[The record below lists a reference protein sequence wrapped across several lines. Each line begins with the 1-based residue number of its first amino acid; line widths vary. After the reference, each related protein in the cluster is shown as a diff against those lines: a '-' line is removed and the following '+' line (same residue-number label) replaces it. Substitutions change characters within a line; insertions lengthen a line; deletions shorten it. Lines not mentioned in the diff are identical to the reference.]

1 MNDSEYMQLALSA
14 AREAASRGEIP
25 VGAVIVSAGEVIAS
39 AFNDREQRQTPLG
52 HAEITA
58 IQSAAQHFGSWR
70 LDDAEIYVT
79 LEPCIMCAGAILQ
92 ARIKRLIFGCR
103 DPKAGAI
110 ESLYR
115 LCQDHRLNHQL
126 PFTAGV
132 LADES
137 AALLSDFFARLRIQ
151 KRGVRKRYRRAKSTE
166 NPLFTCQAMDPMERS

>member
-1 MNDSEYMQLALSA
+1 MINDSEYMRLALSA
-14 AREAASRGEIP
+14 AREAARRGEIP
-25 VGAVIVSAGEVIAS
+25 VGAVIVSGGEVIAS
-39 AFNDREQRQTPLG
+39 AFNDREERQTPLG

-58 IQSAAQHFGSWR
+58 IQSAAQNLGSWR
-70 LDDAEIYVT
+70 LDEAELYVT

-132 LADES
+132 LADQS
-137 AALLSDFFARLRIQ
+137 AALLRDFFARLRIQ
-151 KRGVRKRYRRAKSTE
+151 KRSIRNGNFSATTIETGVVGEVTDR
-166 NPLFTCQAMDPMERS
+166 

>member
-1 MNDSEYMQLALSA
+1 MIINDSEYMRLALSA
-14 AREAASRGEIP
+14 AREAASKGEIP
-25 VGAVIVSAGEVIAS
+25 VGAVIVAAGKVIAS
-39 AFNDREQRQTPLG
+39 AFNDREERQTPLG

-58 IQSAAQHFGSWR
+58 IQSAAQHLGSWR
-70 LDDAEIYVT
+70 LDEAEIYVT

-115 LCQDHRLNHQL
+115 LCQDDRLNHQL

-137 AALLSDFFARLRIQ
+137 AALLSDFFARLRI
-151 KRGVRKRYRRAKSTE
+151 RKRSARKRFRRPKSTE
-166 NPLFTCQAMDPMERS
+166 NRLSIC